1 MRQSTPESYNNLSRS
16 QDNPLIA
23 VHQQD
28 DLESMGRPT
37 AAGNRASAVG
47 LIGQGIGNKHAAV
60 RRDSSGN
67 QAVIPH

>member
-1 MRQSTPESYNNLSRS
+1 
-16 QDNPLIA
+16 
-23 VHQQD
+23 
-28 DLESMGRPT
+28 MGRPT